1 MRIGFWIA
9 VLLGLGLGA
18 QACRAASPIVLMV
31 GGINKLIYLPAIVA
45 QSRGYF
51 ADEGLDVQ
59 LVSEP
64 AGVNAEDELIAG
76 AIQGVVGFYDHT
88 VDLQSE
94 GYALESVIQLTRV
107 PGEVE
112 VAALGTSGSDLASLG
127 GRRFGVTDLGSS
139 TDFLT
144 EYLAS
149 RDGLA
154 PGSYRLVS
162 VGAGERFIDALHA
175 GRIDAGMTTDPT
187 VARLLSAHAA
197 RILVDLRTV
206 AGTRAALGGD
216 YPAAAVYMERS
227 WVAAHA
233 RQVRGVVKAFLRALR
248 YLRTHDGA
256 TVVAGLPPGMVADD
270 AAAYARALDAFRS
283 MYSADGR
290 MPADGPRTVL
300 RVLETIR
307 PDIRPG
313 SVDLARTYTERFLA
327 N

>member
-1 MRIGFWIA
+1 MRTALWLA

-18 QACRAASPIVLMV
+18 QTCQAASPIVLMV
-31 GGINKLIYLPAIVA
+31 GGINKLVYLPAIVA

-51 ADEGLDVQ
+51 ANEGVDVQ
-59 LVSEP
+59 LVTEP

-88 VDLQSE
+88 VDLQSQ
-94 GYALESVIQLTRV
+94 GYALESVIQLTQV

-112 VAALGTSGSDLASLG
+112 VAAAGSSGNDLASLD

-144 EYLAS
+144 EYLAT
-149 RDGLA
+149 RAGLA
-154 PGSYRLVS
+154 PGSYRLVP
-162 VGAGERFIDALHA
+162 VGAGSRFIAALRS

-187 VARLLSAHAA
+187 VARLQSAHAA

-227 WVAAHA
+227 WVAAHP
-233 RQVRGVVKAFLRALR
+233 RQVRGVVLALLHALR
-248 YLRTHDGA
+248 YLRGHDGA
-256 TVVAGLPPGMVADD
+256 AVVAGLPPGMVAGD
-270 AAAYARALDAFRS
+270 AAAYARALNAFRP

-290 MPADGPRTVL
+290 MPADGPATVL
-300 RVLETIR
+300 RILETIR

-327 N
+327 P